1 MRSDA
6 GNAAEKGN
14 VIESLGAMDD
24 VGGLQRR
31 LPGFDSSRIQ
41 MFFFYCEVIY
51 GACLENCVVQ
61 RLLVIII
68 TGGDPNRAIYE
79 IKPWSNGER

>member
-1 MRSDA
+1 MSSDA

-31 LPGFDSSRIQ
+31 LPGFDSSR
-41 MFFFYCEVIY
+41 
-51 GACLENCVVQ
+51 LENCVVQ
-61 RLLVIII
+61 HQLVIIMR
-68 TGGDPNRAIYE
+68 GGDPNRAIYE
-79 IKPWSNGER
+79 RKTWSSGERQEFKQIF

>member
-1 MRSDA
+1 MSSDA

-14 VIESLGAMDD
+14 VIESLG

-31 LPGFDSSRIQ
+31 LPGFDSSR
-41 MFFFYCEVIY
+41 
-51 GACLENCVVQ
+51 LENCVVQ
-61 RLLVIII
+61 HQLVIII

-79 IKPWSNGER
+79 RKTLSSGERQEFKQIF